1 MYLGRKILVFVRFT
15 LQFLNVISQEGR
27 KSKLN
32 LETRD
37 SCIHIRLRRGYHKG
51 HPEKE
56 GRLINRLSIQWD
68 VYVGGIVISG

>member
-1 MYLGRKILVFVRFT
+1 MHLGQKILVFVRSI

-51 HPEKE
+51 HPE
-56 GRLINRLSIQWD
+56 
-68 VYVGGIVISG
+68 